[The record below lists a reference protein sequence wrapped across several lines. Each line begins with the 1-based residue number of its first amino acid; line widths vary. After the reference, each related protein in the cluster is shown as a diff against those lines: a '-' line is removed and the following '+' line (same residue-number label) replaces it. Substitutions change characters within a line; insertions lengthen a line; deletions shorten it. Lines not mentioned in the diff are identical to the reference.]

1 MIRKDKTMQDKGKIS
16 VSMMCVRLDL
26 TMDYLR
32 AFERNDVELLHID
45 VMDGTFVP
53 NITIGVDYVKQLREI
68 SRQPFDF
75 HFMVEDPEEKMPW
88 FDIQEGDL
96 VSVHW
101 ESTKH
106 INKCMQYIKSRGAK
120 ASVALNPGTPLFVL
134 EEVYDYL
141 DAVLLLS
148 VNPGFAGQKIIPSVF
163 KKVERMRQQLDEM
176 GKQDVTIIADGN
188 MSNENAKLM
197 YDAGARIFVAGTS
210 SIVKNTMDG
219 VDDRIAAM
227 RKSIGY

>member
-1 MIRKDKTMQDKGKIS
+1 MISNNDNGMIS

-32 AFERNDVELLHID
+32 AFERNNVELLHID

-68 SRQPFDF
+68 SNKPFDF
-75 HFMVEDPEEKMPW
+75 HFMVDTPEEKMKW
-88 FDIQEGDL
+88 FDIREGDW

-101 ESTKH
+101 ESTRH
-106 INKCMQYIKSRGAK
+106 IDKCMQYIKSRGAK
-120 ASVALNPGTPLFVL
+120 ASVALCPGTPIWVL

-148 VNPGFAGQKIIPSVF
+148 VNPGFAGQKIIPSVIGKV
-163 KKVERMRQQLDEM
+163 KKM
-176 GKQDVTIIADGN
+176 KQHLIDIGREDITIIADGN
-188 MSNENAKLM
+188 MSCENARLM
-197 YDAGARIFVAGTS
+197 YDAGARVFVAGTS
-210 SIVKNTMDG
+210 SIVKDTIVG
-219 VDDRIAAM
+219 VDERIAAK
-227 RKSIGY
+227 RLAISAH

>member
-1 MIRKDKTMQDKGKIS
+1 MFDKGMIS

-68 SRQPFDF
+68 SKKPFDF
-75 HFMVEDPEEKMPW
+75 HFMVEEPEEKMKW
-88 FDIQEGDL
+88 FDIREGDW

-101 ESTKH
+101 EATSH
-106 INKCMQYIKSRGAK
+106 IDKCMQYIKSRGAK
-120 ASVALNPGTPLFVL
+120 ASVALCPGTPIWVL
-134 EEVYDYL
+134 EELYDYL

-148 VNPGFAGQKIIPSVF
+148 VNPGFAGQKLIPSVID
-163 KKVERMRQQLDEM
+163 KVRRMSEHLKAIGREDI
-176 GKQDVTIIADGN
+176 TIIADGN

-210 SIVKNTMDG
+210 SIVKDTIEG
-219 VDDRIAAM
+219 VDERIAAK
-227 RKSIGY
+227 RKSIGF

>member
-1 MIRKDKTMQDKGKIS
+1 MIEKGMIS

-26 TMDYLR
+26 TMEYLK
-32 AFERNDVELLHID
+32 AFERNDIELLHID
-45 VMDGTFVP
+45 IMDGAFVP

-68 SRQPFDF
+68 SSKPFDF
-75 HFMVEDPEEKMPW
+75 HFMVEEPEEKMKW
-88 FDIQEGDL
+88 FDIREGDW

-106 INKCMQYIKSRGAK
+106 MDKCMQYIKSKGAK
-120 ASVALNPGTPLFVL
+120 ACIALNPGTPLWVL
-134 EEVYDYL
+134 DEMYDYL
-141 DAVLLLS
+141 DGVLLLS
-148 VNPGFAGQKIIPSVF
+148 VNPGFAGQKLIPYVVD
-163 KKVERMRQQLDEM
+163 KVRRMSAHLKEIGREDI
-176 GKQDVTIIADGN
+176 TIIADGN

-210 SIVKNTMDG
+210 SIVKDTIEG
-219 VDDRIAAM
+219 VDDRIAAK